1 MNEYDSALVEGLLEQ
16 RGFTA
21 AADVHSTDYLLMN
34 TCSVREHAE
43 NRVFSLL
50 SQYKALKDSNPS
62 MKIAMLGCMVSEHR
76 DALLAKY
83 PHLDFAVGPE
93 GYRQLPDLLA
103 GGEKSRGAW
112 LGEDSAEVYD
122 ELLPAVNN
130 FSGYVAITR
139 GCNNFCSYCI
149 VPHVRGRERSRP
161 LESITGEVRHL
172 AGRGIKEI
180 TLLGQNVNSYESAG
194 HRFADIIREVNA
206 VEGVERIRFMTS
218 HPKDLSDELL
228 KAMAEC
234 EKAAP
239 HLHLPFQAGSDRI
252 LALMNRRYTREHYL
266 KLIRRAKKY
275 LPGVSLTTD
284 IITGFPTETEEEFA
298 ETLDLVE
305 QIRFDDAFTY
315 RYSPRPGTK
324 AAEMDDD
331 VPEAVKLSRLDRLI
345 KTVRKIS
352 SENLQKNIGAQFTVL
367 IEKNSKKDPDWLM
380 GKTEHNRVAVLP
392 KGDFQPGELVKVKVE
407 GLSGFT
413 LRCRAV

>member
-1 MNEYDSALVEGLLEQ
+1 MNEYDSALVEGMLEQ
-16 RGFTA
+16 RGMTA
-21 AADVHSTDYLLMN
+21 AADINSADYLLIN

-50 SQYKALKDSNPS
+50 SQYKVLKEANPS

-76 DALLAKY
+76 GELLAKY

-93 GYRQLPDLLA
+93 GYRQLPDLLI
-103 GGEKSRGAW
+103 GGSEIRDAW

-130 FSGYVAITR
+130 FSGYVAIIR

-149 VPHVRGRERSRP
+149 VPQVRGRERSRP

-172 AGRGIKEI
+172 AGQGVKEI
-180 TLLGQNVNSYESAG
+180 TLLGQNVNSYKFADY
-194 HRFADIIREVNA
+194 RFADIIREVNA
-206 VEGVERIRFMTS
+206 VEGIERIRFMTS

-228 KAMAEC
+228 RAMAES

-239 HLHLPFQAGSDRI
+239 HLHLPFQAGSNRI

-266 KLIRRAKKY
+266 KLIERARKY
-275 LPGVSLTTD
+275 LPGVALTTD
-284 IITGFPTETEEEFA
+284 IITGFPTETEAEFL
-298 ETLDLVE
+298 ETLDLAE
-305 QIRFDDAFTY
+305 QVRFDDAFTY

-331 VPEAVKLSRLDRLI
+331 VPESVKLERLDRLI
-345 KTVRKIS
+345 KSVRKIS
-352 SENLQKNIGAQFTVL
+352 SENLQKTIGCEFTVL
-367 IEKNSKKDPDWLM
+367 IEKDSKKDPDWWM

-392 KGDFQPGELVKVKVE
+392 KDDFQPGELVKVRVE